1 METNHSLENFR
12 ETQPEIKEFKDMDR
26 EAVENIGKKF
36 RDSPSF
42 KEIDNWR
49 DKPSD
54 FKTPEEFKNSLQRE
68 VNPLVNQEM
77 SIMAQREVNPLLK
90 DAVLDANKNK
100 TDGEQ
105 LADGALADLQ
115 KEIDSQE
122 RKSSPPKM

>member
-1 METNHSLENFR
+1 METNHSMENFR

-42 KEIDNWR
+42 KEFDNWR

-54 FKTPEEFKNSLQRE
+54 FKTPEEFKNALKRE

-77 SIMAQREVNPLLK
+77 SIMAQREVNPFLK

-105 LADGALADLQ
+105 LANGALADLQ
-115 KEIDSQE
+115 KEIDIQE